1 MTSVAEKYDW
11 MPQARY
17 LGPARVLEVDE
28 AGRRARLRLTG
39 HPQESSA
46 SARIAISSYHS
57 LNPGDLALIV
67 GEELSDLYL
76 IGVLNRENASDAPE
90 RKIALS
96 GGTQAEAA
104 GRPGE
109 QTLRVFS
116 PKQELLFEYDEKNGR
131 ARVNME
137 AGDIE
142 FVTQKGSITFASGR
156 EILFHGKS
164 IGLTSTRGVFLGVI
178 DALGKLRSALTL
190 QAGTAKVNS
199 PEVGIEAQRGVFQVE
214 DTRYTG
220 QNLLSKIGQAKLK
233 IDRVESAAST
243 VIARAKNVF
252 QTVEQLSQVKAGRM
266 RTLVDKTFHFK
277 SKKAYL
283 KSEEDYKIKAEKI
296 HLG

>member
-1 MTSVAEKYDW
+1 LV
-11 MPQARY
+11 
-17 LGPARVLEVDE
+17 
-28 AGRRARLRLTG
+28 
-39 HPQESSA
+39 
-46 SARIAISSYHS
+46 
-57 LNPGDLALIV
+57 V
-67 GEELSDLYL
+67 GEDLSDLYL
-76 IGVLNRENASDAPE
+76 IGILNGENALGAPE
-90 RKIALS
+90 KRIALS

-104 GRPGE
+104 GRPEE

-142 FVTQKGSITFASGR
+142 FVTKNGSITFASSR
-156 EILFHGKS
+156 EILFHGRS
-164 IGLTSTRGVFLGVI
+164 IGLTSTRGVCLGVM
-178 DALGKLRSALTL
+178 DALGKLRSAFTL

-214 DTRYTG
+214 DMRYTG
-220 QNLLSKIGQAKLK
+220 QKLLSKI
-233 IDRVESAAST
+233 DRLETAAST

-277 SKKAYL
+277 SKRAYL

>member
-1 MTSVAEKYDW
+1 MTSVAEKYEW
-11 MPQARY
+11 MPQTRY
-17 LGPARVLEVDE
+17 LGPARVLEVDNP
-28 AGRRARLRLTG
+28 GRRVRLRLTG
-39 HPQESSA
+39 YPHEGSKW
-46 SARIAISSYHS
+46 ARIAISGHHS
-57 LNPGDLALIV
+57 LNPGDLALVV

-76 IGVLNRENASDAPE
+76 IGVLNGENPSHALE
-90 RKIALS
+90 KKIALS

-104 GRPGE
+104 SRPEE

-116 PKQELLFEYDEKNGR
+116 PKKELLFEYDEKNGR

-142 FVTQKGSITFASGR
+142 FVTQNGSITFASSR
-156 EILFHGKS
+156 EILFHGRS
-164 IGLTSTRGVFLGVI
+164 IGLTSMRGVCLGVM

-190 QAGTAKVNS
+190 QPGTAKVSS
-199 PEVGIEAQRGVFQVE
+199 PQVDIEAERGNFQVE
-214 DTRYTG
+214 NVRYAG
-220 QNLLSKIGQAKLK
+220 QKLLSKIGQAKLK
-233 IDRVESAAST
+233 IDRLESTAAT